1 MMPRGDWKSI
11 AASKLQ
17 RMGRRG
23 SAKALY
29 GIGDQNRPPADEMLP
44 SQRREA
50 SKQASAAQP
59 CPSPVPSRA
68 SPGCGLGSI
77 SSPASRPLARVQN
90 RPVLD

>member
-1 MMPRGDWKSI
+1 MMPMPPRGDWKSI

-50 SKQASAAQP
+50 SKQAPRSHAQAPSQVGSRPVAGLAQP
-59 CPSPVPSRA
+59 LAPPRA
-68 SPGCGLGSI
+68 H
-77 SSPASRPLARVQN
+77 
-90 RPVLD
+90 